1 MISASIVS
9 LLGLLHP
16 PSSIT
21 TELSAFPTSALTG
34 LEEPNVISAVDQLHA
49 DKGGATWFTAL
60 PSCAESWV
68 LSLPSQAV
76 TILPQVISL
85 QSLAND
91 AVYTPSPTP
100 TLGIPTNVFFHNETS
115 AVAATVTATA
125 RSITK
130 RGLTEGQEIGV
141 IVGVAAFLTVCGTL
155 GFMLYDERKKKLT
168 ARMMRA
174 AHLANLAVNPR
185 KVGVGPRPLR
195 QTEQSH
201 RSQQSRQLQ
210 QSQHSAT
217 EFGGSGSD
225 AQRDEIQF
233 SPHEAYEMH
242 TPEIRK

>member
-1 MISASIVS
+1 VISASIAS

-16 PSSIT
+16 PSSIA
-21 TELSAFPTSALTG
+21 TELSALPTSVLSG
-34 LEEPNVISAVDQLHA
+34 LEGPNAISAVDQLYV
-49 DKGGATWFTAL
+49 DKGAAWFTAL
-60 PSCAESWV
+60 PSGAESWV
-68 LSLPSQAV
+68 LGLPSQAV
-76 TILPQVISL
+76 TIRPQVISL
-85 QSLAND
+85 QSLANH

-100 TLGIPTNVFFHNETS
+100 TLGTSTNDLFPTATS
-115 AVAATVTATA
+115 ALATTVTATA
-125 RSITK
+125 QSISK

-195 QTEQSH
+195 QSEQSR
-201 RSQQSRQLQ
+201 RSQQSCQSQRSQ
-210 QSQHSAT
+210 QSAA
-217 EFGGSGSD
+217 ELGGSGSD